1 MSGRQRSPMV
11 TTAIA
16 LVLNSGVTSLLG
28 VVYWI
33 AVARRYDRSDLADNA
48 AVISTM
54 LTLGGIAQMNL
65 GLSIGSL
72 LPRAGRRAGRL
83 LTDMYLSVTACSLV
97 VYAVFVVAVRPHL
110 GYFDRVVPGPIAIVA
125 LGAAFA
131 AYNIFVLQDSALAAL
146 GSATVVPVE
155 NAVFGGAKLAIVV
168 LLAGT
173 LPHQGVIV
181 SWMVPAAAL
190 VVPISWYVWRR
201 ALPRHTTEPTGA
213 VRLRHA
219 VGPVMGDYAGYLFL
233 ISSTLALPA
242 IAVSLVGSDRAAS
255 FAVPWMISASL
266 DTVASNV
273 GIASTIEKSR
283 VRDARM
289 LPTQQLRRIFGLVAA
304 IAVVIV
310 VASPL
315 LLRLFGGSYAADGAV
330 VLSLLVLAAPFRAV
344 AVMAMSDA
352 RARGDLRFIIRM
364 QATTT
369 TIVIGGALMLTR
381 GGDIRGIAIAWFL
394 AQAIAAGAAIH
405 HRRNV
410 PGAAAVAFD
419 QVLVTTAPTS
429 TG

>member
-1 MSGRQRSPMV
+1 MSGRRRSPMA

-16 LVLNSGVTSLLG
+16 LVLNSGVTSILG

-65 GLSIGSL
+65 GLSIGAL

-83 LTDMYLSVTACSLV
+83 LTDMYLSVTVCSLV
-97 VYAVFVVAVRPHL
+97 VYAAFVVAIRPHL
-110 GYFDRVVPGPIAIVA
+110 GYFDRVVPGPIGIVA

-131 AYNIFVLQDSALAAL
+131 VYNIFVLQDSALSAL

-155 NAVFGGAKLAIVV
+155 NAVFGVAKLAIVV
-168 LLAGT
+168 LLATT
-173 LPHQGVIV
+173 LPHQGVII
-181 SWMVPAAAL
+181 SWTVPAAAL
-190 VVPISWYVWRR
+190 VVPISWYIWRR
-201 ALPRHTTEPTGA
+201 ALPRHTIEPTGA

-219 VGPVMGDYAGYLFL
+219 VGPLMGDYAGYLFL
-233 ISSTLALPA
+233 VSSTLALPA
-242 IAVSLVGSDRAAS
+242 IAVSLVGADRAAS

-283 VRDARM
+283 VGDARM
-289 LPTQQLRRIFGLVAA
+289 LPTRLFRRIFGLVAA
-304 IAVVIV
+304 VAVVVV

-315 LLRLFGGSYAADGAV
+315 LLRLYGGSYAADGAV

-352 RARGDLRFIIRM
+352 RARGDLRFIIRI

-369 TIVIGGALMLTR
+369 AIVIGGALMLTR
-381 GGDIRGIAIAWFL
+381 GGDIRGIAVAWIV
-394 AQAIAAGAAIH
+394 AQVIAAGAAVH
-405 HRRNV
+405 HRRTV
-410 PGAAAVAFD
+410 TTVAAPALD
-419 QVLVTTAPTS
+419 QVFVTTAPTS
-429 TG
+429 MG